1 VGTYDW
7 LLFLHLLGAVA
18 VFSALVFYS
27 AVVLGVFRGDTSG
40 EASGYLG
47 LVRPAGVLFDVG
59 GALLLIFGIWLA
71 IDADYVEITDEWVL
85 GALVL
90 WVVAAYAGT
99 RTRIRFLAA
108 RDAAVDLRTY
118 LRERRLP
125 LFYTVTVVATFA
137 MLALMIFKPG
147 AS

>member
-7 LLFLHLLGAVA
+7 LLSLHLLGAVA

-27 AVVLGVFRGDTSG
+27 AVVLGVFRGEAPG

-47 LVRPAGVLFDVG
+47 LVRPAGILFDVG

-71 IDADYVEITDEWVL
+71 FDADYGITDEWVV

-108 RDAAVDLRTY
+108 RDAAVDLRAY
-118 LRERRLP
+118 LRERQLP

-147 AS
+147 AN

>member
-18 VFSALVFYS
+18 VVSALVFYS
-27 AVVLGVFRGDTSG
+27 AVVLGVSRGEAPG

-47 LVRPAGVLFDVG
+47 LVRPAGILFDVG
-59 GALLLIFGIWLA
+59 GALLLVFGIWLA
-71 IDADYVEITDEWVL
+71 FEADYGITDEWVL

-90 WVVAAYAGT
+90 WVIAAYAGT
-99 RTRIRFLAA
+99 RTRIRLLAS
-108 RDAAVDLRTY
+108 RDGAVNLRAY
-118 LRERRLP
+118 LRERRVTL
-125 LFYTVTVVATFA
+125 LYLVTVLATLA

-147 AS
+147 AK